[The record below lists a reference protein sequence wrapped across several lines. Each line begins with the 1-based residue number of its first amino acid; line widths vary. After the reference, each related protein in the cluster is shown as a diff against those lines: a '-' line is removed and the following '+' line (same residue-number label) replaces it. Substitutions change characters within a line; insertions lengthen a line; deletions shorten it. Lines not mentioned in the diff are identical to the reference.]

1 MTPALFCQLLII
13 PYATVFAL
21 TGSTSHFINPTEE
34 KIPDQDANI
43 NSVYRVGD
51 IVNIA
56 WSTPEAVVN
65 LIIHQ
70 DNSSLTK
77 VDYLPNSG
85 ACFILS
91 LTRNELANWTL
102 VALTQQSY
110 SWKVTIDG
118 SDGGSKFDLAK
129 DNQFNLQLFKT
140 NGTKPV
146 AFSTFFNITNSTV
159 DQYGS
164 VISTS
169 KPPATL
175 AASSS
180 SSSSTNASTT
190 TALPSVASS
199 SARPTSEFPPVQH
212 QDGSSSAPRVPLG
225 AVLGV
230 GVFICVVAA
239 LVAYFRLRQ
248 KTAQRGSHPS
258 TDHDPHYSSRPY
270 NELQE
275 YPPGYWK
282 AAPALNSSTGSTVHA
297 VELPS

>member
-1 MTPALFCQLLII
+1 LFCQLLII
-13 PYATVFAL
+13 PYATVFAR
-21 TGSTSHFINPTEE
+21 TGTTSHFINPPEE
-34 KIPDQDANI
+34 KIPDQNDNI

-56 WSTPEAVVN
+56 WSTSEGLVN
-65 LIIHQ
+65 LIINQ
-70 DNSSLTK
+70 DNSSLTEL
-77 VDYLPNSG
+77 DYLPNSG

-91 LTRNELANWTL
+91 LARNELANCTL

-118 SDGGSKFDLAK
+118 SDGGSKFDIAK
-129 DNQFNLQLFKT
+129 DNQFNFQLFKI
-140 NGTKPV
+140 NGTTPV

-164 VISTS
+164 TISTS
-169 KPPATL
+169 RAPATL
-175 AASSS
+175 ATSSPR
-180 SSSSTNASTT
+180 SSSTNASRT
-190 TALPSVASS
+190 TALPSFASS
-199 SARPTSEFPPVQH
+199 SARATSELPPVQL
-212 QDGSSSAPRVPLG
+212 QDSSSSTTRVPLG

-230 GVFICVVAA
+230 GVFVCVVAA

-248 KTAQRGSHPS
+248 KPAQRGSHPS
-258 TDHDPHYSSRPY
+258 NDLAPQHSSRPY
-270 NELQE
+270 NELHE

-282 AAPALNSSTGSTVHA
+282 AVTALNSSTRSTVQA